1 VIPRRSTVTSPARS
15 ASAGLGLLLEAAQRT
30 RTAGNVLRVL
40 LDQDGHPA
48 RVLELAGLAALL
60 GAAGDDRPGAH

>member
-1 VIPRRSTVTSPARS
+1 VTVDLRGITYL